1 MKLKKEVLILLFVYL
16 FIFFQTHAQ
25 NNPSGMGSS
34 YLPDLSG
41 AKFTMAVHEVN
52 FEGVGSGGQRLNYNQ
67 IKGSPFWMED
77 YSIASLYSY
86 DNLMLGK
93 ARVKMNFL
101 TNEIY
106 YLDKEGRELVAPREI
121 VSKVVIHPPSDTS
134 KKLTV
139 FRSSPAEIFLNDKPV
154 YDYVQELNEGDLKL
168 MKLTRRKVGSA
179 DSLFGTMKRYF
190 FTTDEYFFVAY
201 KRSINHVKKLSRE
214 SILAYVPAS
223 SEFDKWISDNK
234 ISFKKEE
241 DIVRFFNYYNQQ
253 QMVGK

>member
-1 MKLKKEVLILLFVYL
+1 MKLNKETLAILCWLLFYS
-16 FIFFQTHAQ
+16 IQDYAQ
-25 NNPSGMGSS
+25 GNPAGGG
-34 YLPDLSG
+34 YLPDLTG
-41 AKFTMAVHEVN
+41 AKFTLAVHEVN
-52 FEGVGSGGQRLNYNQ
+52 FEGVGSGGQRLNYDQ
-67 IKGSPFWMED
+67 IKGSPFWKDEF
-77 YSIASLYSY
+77 SLASLYSY

-106 YLDKEGRELVAPREI
+106 YLDKENRELVAPREI
-121 VSKVVIHPPSDTS
+121 VSKVVIHPPADTS
-134 KKLTV
+134 KKLTI

-154 YDYVQELNEGDLKL
+154 DDYVQELNEGDLKL
-168 MKLTRRKVGSA
+168 MKLTHRKVGSA

-214 SILAYVPAS
+214 SILAYVPS
-223 SEFDKWISDNK
+223 SSVYDKWIADNK

-253 QMVGK
+253 QLGGK